1 MTMTER
7 NTLFD
12 AMMYALDLDGNIGEW
27 KANFVNEYIDKIQKQ
42 DHSEPVSRLEVINH
56 ATNDRGIGRLLTM
69 HKELGD
75 FQVLEVD
82 YQDGG
87 KTLKIFLS

>member
-1 MTMTER
+1 MLLQ
-7 NTLFD
+7 NNL
-12 AMMYALDLDGNIGEW
+12 LKEW
-27 KANFVNEYIDKIQKQ
+27 KHKFINEYIDKIQT
-42 DHSEPVSRLEVINH
+42 DDNVNHISRLEVINH

-75 FQVLEVD
+75 FQVLELD

-87 KTLKIFLS
+87 RTLKIFLS